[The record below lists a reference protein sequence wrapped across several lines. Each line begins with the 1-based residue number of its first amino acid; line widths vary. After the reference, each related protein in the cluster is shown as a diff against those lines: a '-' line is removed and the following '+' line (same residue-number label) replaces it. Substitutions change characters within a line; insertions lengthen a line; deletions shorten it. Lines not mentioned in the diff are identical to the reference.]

1 VTLGVDAHKFTH
13 TEVAVDGNGCELGT
27 ETVEAT
33 SAGHLTCSRGLSSGR
48 GGPSRWRTVVTFHGD
63 LSSIR

>member
-1 VTLGVDAHKFTH
+1 MTLGVDAHKFTH

-48 GGPSRWRTVVTFHGD
+48 
-63 LSSIR
+63 